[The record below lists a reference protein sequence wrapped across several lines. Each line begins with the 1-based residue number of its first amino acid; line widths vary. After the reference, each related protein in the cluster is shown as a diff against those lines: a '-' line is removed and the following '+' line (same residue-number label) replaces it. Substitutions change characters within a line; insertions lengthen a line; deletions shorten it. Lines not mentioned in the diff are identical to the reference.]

1 MRPLLEMLHAIT
13 PKADVCAVLAPAAAK
28 PLDSEAFAALS
39 AACVDH
45 GTATT
50 GFHANQEAVGTGAAG
65 FCRLV
70 SAFHGKSN

>member
-13 PKADVCAVLAPAAAK
+13 PKTDVCAIATPVAAK
-28 PLDSEAFAALS
+28 PLDSEAFAALG

-50 GFHANQEAVGTGAAG
+50 GFHANQKAVGTGAAG
-65 FCRLV
+65 F
-70 SAFHGKSN
+70 